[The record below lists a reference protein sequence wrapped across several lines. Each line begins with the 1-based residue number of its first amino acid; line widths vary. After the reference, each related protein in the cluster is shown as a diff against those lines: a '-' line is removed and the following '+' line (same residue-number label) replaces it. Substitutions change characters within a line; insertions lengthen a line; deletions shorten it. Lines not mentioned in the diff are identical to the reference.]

1 MKLVL
6 LSLLLLGLV
15 ALAILVGVRE
25 SFDDAAAKSSGS
37 ASSGSSSPMHVDL
50 AVSVSPTLKNLLAG
64 PNAGMAPQVDTL
76 ARNQDILNASMNQQ
90 YVQAPSCQQQYPS
103 MQQYPSPQ
111 QSQGCPDM
119 SNYVR
124 MDQVP
129 CWNCSLP

>member
-37 ASSGSSSPMHVDL
+37 GSSASPMHVDL
-50 AVSVSPTLKNLLAG
+50 ALSVSPTLKNLLSG

-103 MQQYPSPQ
+103 PQQQYPSSQ

>member
-25 SFDDAAAKSSGS
+25 SFDDAAAAKSSGS

-76 ARNQDILNASMNQQ
+76 ARHQDILNASMNQQ
-90 YVQAPSCQQQYPS
+90 YVQAPSCQ
-103 MQQYPSPQ
+103 QQYPSPQ